1 MSVVFAPE
9 AEADLRELLEYVA
22 DRNPRAAVELE
33 ERIFEIIERLA
44 ARELEG
50 PEQRLRTGQTVKS
63 WPVPPVRIYYQRTL
77 DVLEIVRVYH
87 QSRRPIVR

>member
-1 MSVVFAPE
+1 
-9 AEADLRELLEYVA
+9 
-22 DRNPRAAVELE
+22 VELE

-44 ARELEG
+44 VREMEG
-50 PEQRLRTGQTVKS
+50 PEQRLRTGQIVKS

-87 QSRRPIVR
+87 QARRPITR

>member
-1 MSVVFAPE
+1 MRVIFAPE
-9 AEADLRELLEYVA
+9 AEADLRELLDYVA
-22 DRNPRAAVELE
+22 ARNPYAAVGLD

-50 PEQRLRTGQTVKS
+50 PEQRLRNGQIVKS
-63 WPVPPVRIYYQRTL
+63 WLVPPVRIYYQRTL

-87 QSRRPIVR
+87 QSRRPITR